1 MRFSR
6 LAAAGAAVP
15 VLVLGMMSPAFAD
28 NIYNDLDGSIDAAAE
43 SMSLDIGGANGTT
56 TLAITPLNGDGK
68 NGCNL
73 NQNNGQTLTVAVTS
87 SDPLVATVLPASIV
101 LTSCG
106 ATPVLTVT
114 PVGLGTTSVT
124 LSEVTNTTGA
134 TFDLAPAA
142 FDVEVVVGNTAPT
155 VTVSGV
161 ADGGSYNLGSVPT
174 AMCDVVDAE
183 DGNSSFAADLSAVT
197 GPDAANGIGS
207 QTASCEYTDG
217 GGLTDTD
224 EATYDITDATGPSV
238 DYDLTPAT
246 PDGENGW
253 WVSDVSVDWT
263 VTEAESTSTLVLT
276 DCDDFTTS
284 GDFTTTTYT
293 CSADSDGGHG
303 EATTEN
309 IQVDATDPSVDLVDG
324 PDDGATYFFGLET
337 VPAAPTCDASDA
349 TSGINVDGCSVN
361 GWSDQVGSHTVTASA
376 KDNAGNTSSDST
388 SYEVVECNIDTS
400 VIGSSVCAPKC
411 DGVDAT
417 IKASSGVALG
427 TAGDDVIVGSTG
439 VDDIDGLGGNDLICA
454 YTGVDSIDG
463 GDGNDTIYGG
473 ELADTIEGGL
483 GDDKILGGKGGDTI
497 TAGDGADE
505 LRGGLGNDTLTSG
518 SDANGDRLVGEGGA
532 DTLTGGD
539 GDDKLSGG
547 PGADVLKGNG
557 GADQLLGGGDADDMQ
572 GGAGEDILNGDTGND
587 MLDGG
592 ADADIL
598 RGESGDDTMAGGE
611 GADRLR
617 GGVGADVGNGGDGA
631 DFLYGGDDNDTLDG
645 EAGNDKVV
653 GNAGDDALFGGDDDD
668 TLIGGPGTD
677 TLDGGGGTNILLS

>member
-28 NIYNDLDGSIDAAAE
+28 DIHNDLDASIDAAAE
-43 SMSLDIGGANGTT
+43 TMALNVGGADGTT
-56 TLAITPLNGDGK
+56 TLAVQPVSGDGK

-73 NQNNGQTLTVAVTS
+73 TGGTTLTASVS
-87 SDPLVATVLPASIV
+87 SADTGVATVSPTSVTFA
-101 LTSCG
+101 SCG
-106 ATPVLTVT
+106 DTKLLTVT
-114 PVGLGTTSVT
+114 PVAIGSTSVT
-124 LSEVTNTTGA
+124 LAQTANTTAGTFNFAPA
-134 TFDLAPAA
+134 TFD
-142 FDVEVVVGNTAPT
+142 VTVGGPLNTPPT
-155 VTVSGV
+155 VSVSGV
-161 ADGGSYNLGSVPT
+161 TDGSSYNLGSVPV

-183 DGNSSFAADLSAVT
+183 DGNSSFAADLSAIT

-207 QTASCEYTDG
+207 QTADCEYTDA
-217 GGLTDTD
+217 GLLSDTD
-224 EATYDITDATGPSV
+224 SATYDIVDATAPSV
-238 DYDLTPAT
+238 SYTFDPAA
-246 PDGENGW
+246 PDGDNGW
-253 WVSDVSVDWT
+253 YVSDVDVDWT
-263 VTEAESTSTLVLT
+263 VDEADSTSTLLAT
-276 DCDDFTTS
+276 DCDDFTVNADQVAT
-284 GDFTTTTYT
+284 DYT
-293 CSADSDGGHG
+293 CMTSSDGGTNDVTT
-303 EATTEN
+303 AT
-309 IQVDATDPSVDLVDG
+309 IQRDATDPTADFVDG
-324 PDDGATYFFGLET
+324 PDADATYFFGLET
-337 VPAAPTCDASDA
+337 VPAAPTCDANDNL
-349 TSGINVDGCSVN
+349 SGVAPAGCTVG
-361 GWSDQVGSHTVTASA
+361 GWSDQIGSHTLTADVD
-376 KDNAGNTSSDST
+376 DNAGNSAHTERD
-388 SYEVVECNIDTS
+388 YEVVECNIDTS

-557 GADQLLGGGDADDMQ
+557 GADQLLGGGDADDIQ

-631 DFLYGGDDNDTLDG
+631 DFLFGGDDNDTLDG

-677 TLDGGGGTNILLS
+677 TLDGGVGTNILVS